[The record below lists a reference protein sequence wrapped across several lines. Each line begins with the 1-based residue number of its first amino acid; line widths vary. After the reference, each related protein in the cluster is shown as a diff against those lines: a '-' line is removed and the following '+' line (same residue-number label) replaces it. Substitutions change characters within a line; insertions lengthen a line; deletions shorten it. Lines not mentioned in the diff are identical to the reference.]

1 MLNFEDD
8 GVVLEKLVFASEL
21 LPLHGLESRD
31 GH

>member
-8 GVVLEKLVFASEL
+8 GEVLEKLVFASEG
-21 LPLHGLESRD
+21 LPLHGLEIRD